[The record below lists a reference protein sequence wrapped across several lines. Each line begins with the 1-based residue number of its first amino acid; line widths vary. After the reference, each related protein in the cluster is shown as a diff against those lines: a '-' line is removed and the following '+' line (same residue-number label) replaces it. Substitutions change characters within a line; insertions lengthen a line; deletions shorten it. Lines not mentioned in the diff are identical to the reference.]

1 MLADALW
8 LHLCL
13 YLFVSPQV
21 SARDMGGALAGW
33 YLEDDNN
40 APTHGQQAV
49 VHGEDP
55 IEDWEAVGEKGGS
68 G

>member
-1 MLADALW
+1 M
-8 LHLCL
+8 C
-13 YLFVSPQV
+13 
-21 SARDMGGALAGW
+21 GALAAW
-33 YLEDDNN
+33 YLEDDDN

-55 IEDWEAVGEKGGS
+55 IEDWEVVGEKGGS

>member
-1 MLADALW
+1 MPFLESFSVS
-8 LHLCL
+8 L

-21 SARDMGGALAGW
+21 SAQGVCGALAAW
-33 YLEDDNN
+33 YLEDDDN

-55 IEDWEAVGEKGGS
+55 IEDWEVVGEKGGS